1 MISRTWHGCVPLVH
15 KQGFYDY
22 ELITGVVETK
32 QTIGNIETYLEV
44 IDHGD
49 YAHFFLCSIW
59 EDMAA
64 IKKFAGDTPEIAVTY
79 PKDAEFGL
87 ISDPLV
93 IMQEVTS
100 AKNPF
105 ESGISL

>member
-44 IDHGD
+44 IDQEIMRI
-49 YAHFFLCSIW
+49 FFSVLFGKIW
-59 EDMAA
+59 LVSKNLRG
-64 IKKFAGDTPEIAVTY
+64 IRLKLLLPTP
-79 PKDAEFGL
+79 K
-87 ISDPLV
+87 
-93 IMQEVTS
+93 MQNL
-100 AKNPF
+100 ALF
-105 ESGISL
+105 QIH